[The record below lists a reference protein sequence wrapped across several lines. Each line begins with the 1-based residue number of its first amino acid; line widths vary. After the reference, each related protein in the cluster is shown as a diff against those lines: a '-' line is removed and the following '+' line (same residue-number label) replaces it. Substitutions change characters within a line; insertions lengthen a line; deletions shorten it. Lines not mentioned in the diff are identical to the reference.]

1 MDLSWVHLEN
11 LKFFIFLGATEAEQM
26 IGQNITLNLSICF
39 PYTNTNDDLENT
51 VDYGKV
57 YECVA
62 NKIASI
68 GRVKLLEYL
77 IEQLLNEI
85 QINFPNIS
93 KAKISITKGYVPLK
107 NFSGTVCMEVERT
120 LIEK

>member
-39 PYTNTNDDLENT
+39 PYTNTNDDIKNT
-51 VDYGKV
+51 IDYGKV

-62 NKIASI
+62 NKIKSMR
-68 GRVKLLEYL
+68 RVNLLEYL
-77 IEQLLNEI
+77 IEQILNEI
-85 QINFPNIS
+85 QINYPNIH

-107 NFSGTVCMEVERT
+107 NFSGTVTMEVERA
-120 LIEK
+120 IIS